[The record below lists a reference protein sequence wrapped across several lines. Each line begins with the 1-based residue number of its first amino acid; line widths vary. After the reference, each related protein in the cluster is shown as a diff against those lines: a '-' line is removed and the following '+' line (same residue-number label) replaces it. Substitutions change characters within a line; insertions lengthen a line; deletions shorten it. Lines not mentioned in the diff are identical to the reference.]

1 MSRWS
6 SKRQA
11 PFTVW
16 PTSSSASCCFIDESN
31 TILWQENHKTSIE
44 RYMNYSAAQ
53 GIPARDL
60 TSWDA

>member
-1 MSRWS
+1 MVQ
-6 SKRQA
+6 QA
-11 PFTVW
+11 PGPLHGMADVIVGELL
-16 PTSSSASCCFIDESN
+16 FIDENN

-44 RYMNYSAAQ
+44 RYTNYIAAQ